1 MTRKR
6 PKRRSGFGAIE
17 SKHDREFV
25 RGLKSLQESLDTAE
39 SLARNGDCYAL
50 MDEAARAFQIRG
62 ELDAHRESTSA
73 DARGRHARTWVAAGT
88 RLNFLRQS
96 LKRCVQG

>member
-1 MTRKR
+1 
-6 PKRRSGFGAIE
+6 
-17 SKHDREFV
+17 
-25 RGLKSLQESLDTAE
+25 
-39 SLARNGDCYAL
+39 